1 MDQKIIFAKNLNYY
15 LEINQK
21 TQKEVADLLGIGLS
35 TFNSWC
41 TSFKMPRMDKVQML
55 ADYFN
60 ILKSDLIED
69 KPKTKSEP
77 VTLLAA
83 HYEGENL
90 LEGLDKDAVDDILN
104 FIAFKKSQKK

>member
-15 LEINQK
+15 LDSNQK

-41 TSFKMPRMDKVQML
+41 TGFKMPRMDKVQML
-55 ADYFN
+55 ADYFS

-69 KPKTKSEP
+69 KQKTEP

-83 HYEGENL
+83 HYEGEDL
-90 LEGLDKDAVDDILN
+90 LKGMEQDQIDDILE
-104 FIAFKKSQKK
+104 FIKYKKSQKTK